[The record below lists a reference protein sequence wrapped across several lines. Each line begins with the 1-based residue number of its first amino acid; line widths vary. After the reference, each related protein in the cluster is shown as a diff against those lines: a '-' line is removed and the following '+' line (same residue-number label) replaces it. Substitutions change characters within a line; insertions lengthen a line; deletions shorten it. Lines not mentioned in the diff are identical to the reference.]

1 VGGADAPRTAAELES
16 RLVDAERLLAQAE
29 AYDSAENVSNAYGY
43 YIDEFVWDDT
53 ADLFSTT
60 GSKELSY
67 IGLYTGR
74 ERIRKSLFTRYGNA
88 GRRGASMAIHQKTQ
102 PLVSVSADG
111 QSAQIRSRLFQI
123 NSQSQGEGSYIAGI
137 YENLMVKEHGVWKI
151 QNMDL
156 DYTWTTGYTAGW
168 ARVKPGDAQAFAPRE
183 PFPFPPDGPLRGVSS
198 APFPKV
204 DSLGFHFRNP
214 VSGRAPPVLI
224 GADASTAGMT
234 LEARV
239 KQGEDVES
247 IRRLLREYGR
257 RLDAGDLRGYA
268 DLFAVDGEWI
278 GGFGAVKGRANI
290 EPFMAK
296 NMRNPLP
303 IEGAPAAVARPGPRG
318 AHLMTNEIID
328 VKGDRAT
335 AWSKWTYLS
344 RNAENRPVPVI
355 VGHYD
360 DTLVRENGEWKF
372 QKRLVWGEIP
382 YAEPPSQPLSE
393 SPSQPPGD

>member
-1 VGGADAPRTAAELES
+1 MTRPSCSRRPGA
-16 RLVDAERLLAQAE
+16 
-29 AYDSAENVSNAYGY
+29 
-43 YIDEFVWDDT
+43 
-53 ADLFSTT
+53 
-60 GSKELSY
+60 KELSY

-88 GRRGASMAIHQKTQ
+88 GRRGASMAIHQKTR

-137 YENLMVKEHGVWKI
+137 YENLMVKEHGVWK
-151 QNMDL
+151 DPEHGSRLHL
-156 DYTWTTGYTAGW
+156 DHRFHGGMGAREAGAMRRRSLRVSRFLSPGW
-168 ARVKPGDAQAFAPRE
+168 AAARRELRAVPKGGLGRVSLPQSGVGSRAAGAARRRRIHRRHESRSSRE
-183 PFPFPPDGPLRGVSS
+183 
-198 APFPKV
+198 A
-204 DSLGFHFRNP
+204 
-214 VSGRAPPVLI
+214 GR
-224 GADASTAGMT
+224 
-234 LEARV
+234 RRR
-239 KQGEDVES
+239 KS

-268 DLFAVDGEWI
+268 DLFAVDGEWV

-328 VKGDRAT
+328 VKGDQAT
-335 AWSKWTYLS
+335 AWSKWTLS
-344 RNAENRPVPVI
+344 QPQRREPPRARHRRPLRR
-355 VGHYD
+355 H
-360 DTLVRENGEWKF
+360 TRARE
-372 QKRLVWGEIP
+372 RRMEIP
-382 YAEPPSQPLSE
+382 EAT
-393 SPSQPPGD
+393 GVG